1 MLGAH
6 CQLLHLHIIEHQN
19 PFDEIHQFA
28 FTPSTEIEEIFKYEI
43 EIPGHE
49 M

>member
-1 MLGAH
+1 MLGTH
-6 CQLLHLHIIEHQN
+6 HQLLYLHIIEHQD

-28 FTPSTEIEEIFKYEI
+28 FTPITEIEEIPEYEI